1 MGQALAAI
9 AAFTLLFATAIT
21 DAEARDRR
29 VPRQF
34 QKLHPCP
41 ANGHRTGPC
50 PGWQIDHRIP
60 LKCGGADRIGNLQ
73 WLTVEAHKAKTRHEA
88 RWCRKK
94 N

>member
-1 MGQALAAI
+1 MGQALAAL
-9 AAFTLLFATAIT
+9 AAVALLFATGIDDVA
-21 DAEARDRR
+21 ARDRN
-29 VPRQF
+29 VPRHF

-41 ANGHRTGPC
+41 ATGKRTGPC

-60 LKCGGADRIGNLQ
+60 LKCGGADKLANLQ
-73 WLTVEAHKAKTRHEA
+73 WLTVKDHKAKTRREA